1 MAKRPIY
8 LPSYG
13 TGLFVRAEYVEF
25 EWHPG
30 MAPSQKK
37 KSVESLHRSAIS
49 SSLCKHPLEV
59 SSKSLSPLGVELS
72 AFNLTIKT
80 EKKKREFTVET
91 AYQSSKKFERGG
103 PYKDLLFGT
112 SIAAKKDPRLK
123 ESGAIVAFEFFG
135 QIWPIEPKTAFYDWI
150 YINALKKNFWAVE
163 RLADYDAFTDIEFN
177 PNKSINCQAYSV
189 ALFKALEGRGILAD
203 AIESKESFLEV
214 VCSVPINNAS
224 ENTQV
229 QPRLV

>member
-1 MAKRPIY
+1 
-8 LPSYG
+8 
-13 TGLFVRAEYVEF
+13 
-25 EWHPG
+25 

-37 KSVESLHRSAIS
+37 KSVESLHQSAIAVS
-49 SSLCKHPLEV
+49 ICKHPLEV
-59 SSKSLSPLGVELS
+59 SSKSIDSLGVELS

-80 EKKKREFTVET
+80 EKQRREFTVEA
-91 AYQSSKKFERGG
+91 AYQSSKKFEQGG

-112 SIAAKKDPRLK
+112 SIAAKRDPRLK

-135 QIWPIEPKTAFYDWI
+135 QVWSLEPKTAFYDWI
-150 YINALKKNFWAVE
+150 YINALKKNSWAVE
-163 RLADYDAFTDIEFN
+163 RLSDYDAFTDIEFN

-189 ALFKALEGRGILAD
+189 ALFKALEGRGILKE

-214 VCSVPINNAS
+214 ISSVPVNNAS
-224 ENTQV
+224 EDTQI